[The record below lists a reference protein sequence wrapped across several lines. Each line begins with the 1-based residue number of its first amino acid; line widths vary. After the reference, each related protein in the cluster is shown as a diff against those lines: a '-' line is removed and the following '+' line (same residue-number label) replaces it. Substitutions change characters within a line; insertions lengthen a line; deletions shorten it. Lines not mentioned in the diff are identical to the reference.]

1 MDQFQE
7 EYIRQEQLHRRRVK
21 AVRRML
27 LVLLLALWEL
37 CTRLNIIDGFIFSS
51 PSRVLFCLAGMI
63 RDGSIWEHLGITLFE
78 TIVSFLL
85 VTGIGIFM
93 AVILWSSR
101 TLAEILEPYL
111 VMLNSLPKS
120 ALAPM
125 LIVWFGSHVHTI
137 VVAAISVAVF
147 GSIMTLHAGFQE
159 TDPDKIRLIRSL
171 GGGKK
176 EVHKSSA
183 SGRNSADCQQY
194 EGQCRT
200 LSRRCDHRRVPIGKA
215 GTRLSDYLQQSDIS
229 A

>member
-111 VMLNSLPKS
+111 VMLNSLPN
-120 ALAPM
+120 APPRRSEPLRYKVGGASKPSPYFAGWDRQAVAGGDLM
-125 LIVWFGSHVHTI
+125 LLQSPRHV
-137 VVAAISVAVF
+137 VRDGPPGNS
-147 GSIMTLHAGFQE
+147 
-159 TDPDKIRLIRSL
+159 SL
-171 GGGKK
+171 
-176 EVHKSSA
+176 
-183 SGRNSADCQQY
+183 
-194 EGQCRT
+194 
-200 LSRRCDHRRVPIGKA
+200 
-215 GTRLSDYLQQSDIS
+215 
-229 A
+229 